1 MEIYTNAPSSLDYPG
16 CKVVG
21 DFGLGLLRVVSVSG
35 ARVTAKAQLTRY
47 LERGF
52 FSSLFRDDAI
62 EFVTKQGDFEHPSI
76 SDFRMQDGEGIR

>member
-1 MEIYTNAPSSLDYPG
+1 MEVYTNAPSSLDYPG

-47 LERGF
+47 SECGF
-52 FSSLFRDDAI
+52 FASFFRNDAI
-62 EFVTKQGDFEHPSI
+62 EFATKQGGFEHPSI
-76 SDFRMQDGEGIR
+76 SDFRMQEGEGIR